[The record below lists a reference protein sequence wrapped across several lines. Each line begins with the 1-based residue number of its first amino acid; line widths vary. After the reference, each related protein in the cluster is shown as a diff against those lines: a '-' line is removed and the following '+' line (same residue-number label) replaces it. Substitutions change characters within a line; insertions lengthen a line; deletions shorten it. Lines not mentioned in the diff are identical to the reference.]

1 MTTTHLAMKTIY
13 TIKKLNSIY
22 YGDKAQKRIFALSKT
37 LKSIAQFHSLS
48 SDLNDL
54 HHAQITSIIQ
64 KSLHFDAFLC
74 QTLKRLN
81 TLLHPTTVLPRKS
94 LKRFNKYNTKK
105 QKSLQKFIASY
116 SSIQFKNKNTFFA
129 QVQFRPIRKTLP
141 MITHSFFDYDSSSDT
156 SEFSFASSLQWKKY
170 IATVLIL
177 IIVLV

>member
-105 QKSLQKFIASY
+105 QLRQIEKSLQKFIASY
-116 SSIQFKNKNTFFA
+116 SSIQFKNKNTFF
-129 QVQFRPIRKTLP
+129 
-141 MITHSFFDYDSSSDT
+141 ITHPTIRTLIRHKQSPKSSVLQYG
-156 SEFSFASSLQWKKY
+156 ASTRFYHIPPRYAKLRKQP
-170 IATVLIL
+170 
-177 IIVLV
+177 